1 MLLSF
6 LFHWFSYCYIIK
18 NVQKNKRR
26 NIMRQKVIFGNWK
39 MNGTNA
45 ELVTFLKKVDKAAKK
60 SDVVAGLGLP
70 FTLLSKGIEK
80 AKNVKVAAQN
90 VHFAEKGAFT
100 GEVSI
105 SMLQE
110 VGVQYVI
117 IGHSERREMF
127 AETDEIVNKKATA
140 LLAAGITPIICCGET
155 LETKEA
161 KKTVTFVNAQ
171 IKKAY
176 KGISAEDALKTI
188 IAYEPIWAIGTGKTA
203 TSEDAEKVC
212 EAIRKN
218 LTKIYDEKTAQ
229 QITIQYGGSVNPSNI
244 AELMS
249 QPNIDGALVGGA
261 SLKADD
267 FIALINYKK

>member
-1 MLLSF
+1 
-6 LFHWFSYCYIIK
+6 
-18 NVQKNKRR
+18 
-26 NIMRQKVIFGNWK
+26 MRQKVIFGNWK

-45 ELVTFLKKVDKAAKK
+45 ELATFLKKVDKAAKK
-60 SDVVAGLGLP
+60 SNVVAGLGLP
-70 FTLLSKGIEK
+70 FTLLSTGIEK

-127 AETDEIVNKKATA
+127 AETDETVNKKATA
-140 LLAAGITPIICCGET
+140 LLAAGMTPIICCGET